1 MKPASTLVAIFLL
14 ANVLLCTGLVAQRGS
29 DEAIKKASAAITG
42 EGILSRIR
50 ALADDK
56 LEGRAPGTPGEDATV
71 AYLEREAKRIGLEP
85 GNPNGKYTQEV
96 PLVGIMS
103 TWTGS
108 VQVGETTIALRF
120 GDDYAPAS
128 LRIEPETR
136 VQASPIVFVGY
147 GVQAP
152 EYEWDDYKGLD
163 VRGKTL
169 MMLVNDPA
177 IPDPANPSQLD
188 PKMFKGRAMTYYGRW
203 TYKFEIASKLGAS
216 AVLLIHETGPAGYPW
231 EVPKAGSVGEAFD
244 IKPAD
249 RNMSRVAVESWIH
262 LDKARQILSAA
273 GQDIDALK
281 AAALR
286 RDFKPVSLNAQAS
299 FLAKKTIR
307 EVQSHNVVAK
317 LTGSDPAHRDEYVA
331 YTAHWD
337 HLGRNPALPG
347 DQIYNGAIDNATG
360 SAMVLGIAQ
369 AFAAL
374 EPRPARSV
382 LFLWLTAEER
392 GLLGS
397 KYYASAPLYPLKKTL
412 ADINL
417 DAMYPWGPT
426 RDVIVVGSG
435 NSTLDDVL
443 AAEAKAD
450 GRTLTPDPEPDKGRF
465 YRSDHFELAKV
476 GVPALYPKTGN
487 QFIGKPADFGA
498 TMRAKYDETDYH
510 KPSDEVKPDWDPRG
524 LAADAQ
530 LLFRVGVHVTSAST
544 WPAWKEGTEFKA
556 TREKSLGQ

>member
-14 ANVLLCTGLVAQRGS
+14 ANVLLCAGLVAQRGS

-152 EYEWDDYKGLD
+152 EYGWDDYKGLD

-307 EVQSHNVVAK
+307 EVQSRNVVAK
-317 LTGSDPAHRDEYVA
+317 LTGSDPRIVTSTSPTRRTGITLDEIPRCRA
-331 YTAHWD
+331 TRFTTAPSTTPRGPRWCW
-337 HLGRNPALPG
+337 ALRRRSRRSSRARRGPCCFS
-347 DQIYNGAIDNATG
+347 G
-360 SAMVLGIAQ
+360 SP
-369 AFAAL
+369 
-374 EPRPARSV
+374 PRSAGCSDRSTTPARRS
-382 LFLWLTAEER
+382 
-392 GLLGS
+392 
-397 KYYASAPLYPLKKTL
+397 
-412 ADINL
+412 
-417 DAMYPWGPT
+417 T
-426 RDVIVVGSG
+426 R
-435 NSTLDDVL
+435 
-443 AAEAKAD
+443 
-450 GRTLTPDPEPDKGRF
+450 
-465 YRSDHFELAKV
+465 
-476 GVPALYPKTGN
+476 
-487 QFIGKPADFGA
+487 
-498 TMRAKYDETDYH
+498 
-510 KPSDEVKPDWDPRG
+510 
-524 LAADAQ
+524 
-530 LLFRVGVHVTSAST
+530 
-544 WPAWKEGTEFKA
+544 
-556 TREKSLGQ
+556 